1 MATISL
7 NGTTFGPSKIAVEI
21 EKIGAEQIGAD
32 GHRNWMQRLDGSNQ
46 PIHKRT
52 WTLTWE
58 KVLAALRTSIRNVF
72 LLGTSFTYV
81 DEDGTSY
88 TVQCEKQDYK
98 DDIAFV
104 GAGPTLYYNVTLT
117 IRQT

>member
-7 NGTTFGPSKIAVEI
+7 NGTTFGPSTIAVEI
-21 EKIGAEQIGAD
+21 EKIGTEQVGAD
-32 GHRNWMQRLDGSNQ
+32 GTRNWMQRLDGSSQ

-58 KVLAALRTSIRNVF
+58 KVLAALRTSIRSVF
-72 LLGTSFTYV
+72 LLATTFTYI

-98 DDIAFV
+98 DTIAFISAS
-104 GAGPTLYYNVTLT
+104 GTLYYNVTLT